1 MLVIMK
7 NKTLLIFAALINL
20 TMIFLLI
27 HKQNKIIK
35 MLYEMQQLHE
45 QQDDLLQQKKVL
57 TLAFHK
63 GQQLSTIQHFAKNK
77 LLMNPITLKEA
88 KTINSPTDQKIN
100 DSQPKAEA

>member
-1 MLVIMK
+1 
-7 NKTLLIFAALINL
+7 
-20 TMIFLLI
+20 MIFLLI

-45 QQDDLLQQKKVL
+45 QQDELLQQKKVL

-63 GQQLSTIQHFAKNK
+63 GQQLSTIQSFAKDK

-88 KTINSPTDQKIN
+88 KTISSLASEKNNQIQN
-100 DSQPKAEA
+100 KAEA